1 MSWLDVRPLLA
12 ALLVMNDVNAEL
24 VFLEILS
31 SRGLSVFFVAILVVF
46 FGLLLS
52 LDSFPLVTVVALAS
66 ARASFW
72 GSLCAL
78 LSRLSAWQG
87 ELSVFVELWTSFDS
101 FRVEFRSTV
110 DGVDFAVSSRLLG
123 FFAASS
129 RLLVWPLVSSARPLL
144 GVFGAFSLDSWPR
157 SCWCCSQMSSG
168 RGPRVAP

>member
-78 LSRLSAWQG
+78 LSRLSA
-87 ELSVFVELWTSFDS
+87 
-101 FRVEFRSTV
+101 
-110 DGVDFAVSSRLLG
+110 
-123 FFAASS
+123 
-129 RLLVWPLVSSARPLL
+129 
-144 GVFGAFSLDSWPR
+144 
-157 SCWCCSQMSSG
+157 
-168 RGPRVAP
+168 